1 MIIVSIPY
9 AVIKKTID
17 EWDPIGLLITHAP
30 ADEYDSE
37 SNRIYDR
44 LNELSY
50 ASIETLANI
59 IFEAFIKS
67 NKYSESESRGL
78 GLYLC
83 SEIIKDHG
91 GSIDIINGEKVT
103 VRVDMPL
110 SIK

>member
-67 NKYSESESRGL
+67 FGDDVFISGFDECKK
-78 GLYLC
+78 
-83 SEIIKDHG
+83 IA
-91 GSIDIINGEKVT
+91 EKILT
-103 VRVDMPL
+103 
-110 SIK
+110 

>member
-1 MIIVSIPY
+1 MSGVIP
-9 AVIKKTID
+9 K
-17 EWDPIGLLITHAP
+17 E
-30 ADEYDSE
+30 
-37 SNRIYDR
+37 IYDH
-44 LNELSY
+44 
-50 ASIETLANI
+50 

-67 NKYSESESRGL
+67 NKFSESESRGL